1 VVWRHAFICL
11 CHVLVCSIDDPAESG
26 GVIVLWS
33 IIWDRY
39 ACIKPYFVVVFL
51 TEFTAPY
58 SLNTQRGW
66 HTSELWTTR
75 SCMLKCRHYVISE
88 GLYVMYLLLCCQ

>member
-33 IIWDRY
+33 IICDRY
-39 ACIKPYFVVVFL
+39 ACIPHTCVFNL
-51 TEFTAPY
+51 
-58 SLNTQRGW
+58 
-66 HTSELWTTR
+66 
-75 SCMLKCRHYVISE
+75 MLA
-88 GLYVMYLLLCCQ
+88 